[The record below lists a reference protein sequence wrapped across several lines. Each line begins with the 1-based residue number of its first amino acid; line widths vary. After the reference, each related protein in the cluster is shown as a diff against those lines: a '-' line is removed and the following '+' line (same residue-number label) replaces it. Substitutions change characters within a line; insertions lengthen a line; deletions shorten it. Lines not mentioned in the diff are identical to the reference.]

1 LNRSL
6 PVLTAQACSRRS
18 VSCHLQF
25 LSRCTFFFCRAAFL
39 CPVTSLARRPFF
51 LFFAAAQRAPDR
63 FFCRAQQRPV
73 SSPAARAGL
82 FFLHEDAPLTGH
94 FLPMARSVF
103 FCRDLCP
110 CPVTSRAPRNIFLG
124 CACRGFFIFPVLS
137 PPLRRAQFSFACS
150 HALSGLV
157 CMQNLFFA
165 CSVWSLPPC
174 RARRFFV
181 LLALHEDMRVEN
193 LLFGQQQGCACRFF
207 LLFCPVTSSLLSARR
222 FSWTFLLCPRTSRA
236 CVSGAP
242 TFFSCPVT
250 SSSCAQ
256 I

>member
-1 LNRSL
+1 MNRSL

-39 CPVTSLARRPFF
+39 CPVTSLARKPFF

-94 FLPMARSVF
+94 FLPVARSVLFLRPFPLCSHFPRAARAEFLSFWLCMKTCEWRIFYLVNSRGAHADFLGHFCSARALAVHACQGRPYFF
-103 FCRDLCP
+103 FCP
-110 CPVTSRAPRNIFLG
+110 A
-124 CACRGFFIFPVLS
+124 
-137 PPLRRAQFSFACS
+137 
-150 HALSGLV
+150 
-157 CMQNLFFA
+157 
-165 CSVWSLPPC
+165 
-174 RARRFFV
+174 
-181 LLALHEDMRVEN
+181 
-193 LLFGQQQGCACRFF
+193 
-207 LLFCPVTSSLLSARR
+207 
-222 FSWTFLLCPRTSRA
+222 
-236 CVSGAP
+236 
-242 TFFSCPVT
+242 T